1 MLTGIDPKTLGK
13 DPKTLLQEVLQGR
26 KFELPQYH
34 VVAAHGAAHNQ
45 MFEVECSIPALDIT
59 VSAPGASRRPAE
71 QSAAP
76 LALAPRPEVR
86 LVGKECVS
94 TCRSRGS
101 PFPTKIKH
109 QHSFKKHEPNES

>member
-34 VVAAHGAAHNQ
+34 VVATHGAAHNQ

-59 VSAPGASRRPAE
+59 VSAPGASRRAAE
-71 QSAAP
+71 QSAAT
-76 LALAPRPEVR
+76 LALEAIKAISPAKGDRKSTR
-86 LVGKECVS
+86 LNS
-94 TCRSRGS
+94 S
-101 PFPTKIKH
+101 H
-109 QHSFKKHEPNES
+109 